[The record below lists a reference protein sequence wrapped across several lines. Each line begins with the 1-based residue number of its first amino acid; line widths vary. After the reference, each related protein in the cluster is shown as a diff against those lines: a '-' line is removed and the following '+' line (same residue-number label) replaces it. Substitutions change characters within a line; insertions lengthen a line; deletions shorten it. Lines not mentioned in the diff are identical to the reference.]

1 MEIKT
6 QFSVFLINQPGVLA
20 SVTGALAKAHVNV
33 VALALMDSGEH
44 GALRIVC
51 DSPDVARD
59 VLGKTHDRWTE
70 AQVLVLNLNNNPGT
84 FADVAEALA
93 NEHIN
98 ITYAYLSSGASGG
111 RTTAVFKIADME
123 KAMKVL
129 APKLQKKEAG
139 NVRRPPTRR

>member
-20 SVTGALAKAHVNV
+20 SVTGALAKARVNI

-51 DSPDVARD
+51 DKPDVARD
-59 VLGKTHDRWTE
+59 VLSRTHDRWTE
-70 AQVLVLNLNNNPGT
+70 AQVLVLNLNNDPGT

-93 NEHIN
+93 NEHVN
-98 ITYAYLSSGASGG
+98 ITYAYLSSGAAGG

-123 KAMKVL
+123 KAMKIL
-129 APKLQKKEAG
+129 APKVQKKEAG
-139 NVRRPPTRR
+139 SIRRQPGQR